1 MIFKTTKAIFQ
12 KKNQSKFKMSPR
24 LESFLWVELANNCF
38 YLIFG
43 CSWAKFEPFL
53 RLIQSYQDV
62 PFSGTKW
69 PIWPEQSF
77 LIQTSIISFIH
88 LMALFIV
95 QNLQKI
101 LAVNPKLWGCPI
113 FGPKMAHL
121 PQTIFFGGKL

>member
-12 KKNQSKFKMSPR
+12 IKNQSKLKMPPL
-24 LESFLWVELANNCF
+24 LESFLWVGFANNCF
-38 YLIFG
+38 YLLFG
-43 CSWAKFEPFL
+43 CSRAKFESFL

-62 PFSGTKW
+62 LFLGTKW
-69 PIWPEQSF
+69 PICPEQSF
-77 LIQTSIISFIH
+77 LIQTSIITFIY

-101 LAVNPKLWGCPI
+101 LIVNPKLWGCPI

-121 PQTIFFGGKL
+121 PQTIFFLENY